1 MTLEAAKFLYGRG
14 LINSIVTGLGGES
27 MDVVTPDQLP
37 GEAVEFLRLMANH
50 YFKDDE
56 TRNKRMSE
64 FKSER
69 TKEAIKNGLVNYEML
84 NSFAGLGDMFK
95 FQDSSAAKEGAE
107 DLKKIL
113 GQFTIKS
120 VEENGV
126 RGYRIYDKYD
136 FVNNEDYYR
145 TIFPDIYNAARE
157 DGYDTSSFTGL
168 INMMGRSIGRNLDKN
183 PEGLKQMVTAVGH
196 PISRAIAGAFIG
208 EEMDEE
214 DKVKIDFF
222 IPADT
227 KTETVADG
235 SVNAVE
241 YPESFPEARP
251 ANLDMASVMP
261 MARPEDLSTAS
272 AILPNGP
279 MDNERATAFQDFMNF
294 LIPQAKADTVEQVVE
309 VKPLTFKQAFAQAR
323 SDGLEQFEFTNKQG
337 ETKMYTTE
345 LAK

>member
-27 MDVVTPDQLP
+27 MDVITPDQLP

-84 NSFAGLGDMFK
+84 NSFANLGDMFK
-95 FQDSSAAKEGAE
+95 FKDSSAAKEGAE

-136 FVNNEDYYR
+136 FVNNEDYFR
-145 TIFPDIYNAARE
+145 TIFPDIYESARE

-168 INMMGRSIGRNLDKN
+168 INMVGKSIQKNLSKN

-208 EEMDEE
+208 EDMDEE
-214 DKVKIDFF
+214 DKIKIDFF

-235 SVNAVE
+235 SVNSVI
-241 YPESFPEARP
+241 YPEAFPEARP
-251 ANLDMASVMP
+251 
-261 MARPEDLSTAS
+261 EDLERAS
-272 AILPNGP
+272 AVIPNGP
-279 MDNERATAFQDFMNF
+279 MDNERASVFQDFMNF
-294 LIPQAKADTVEQVVE
+294 LIPQAQADTVEQVVE
-309 VKPLTFKQAFAQAR
+309 TKPLTFKQAFAQAR
-323 SDGLEQFEFTNKQG
+323 SDGLEQFEFTNKKG

>member
-27 MDVVTPDQLP
+27 MDVITPDQLP

-84 NSFAGLGDMFK
+84 NSFANLGDMFK
-95 FQDSSAAKEGAE
+95 FKDSSAAKEGAE

-136 FVNNEDYYR
+136 FVNNEDYFR
-145 TIFPDIYNAARE
+145 TIFPDIYESARE

-168 INMMGRSIGRNLDKN
+168 INMVGKSIQKNLSKN

-208 EEMDEE
+208 EDMDEE
-214 DKVKIDFF
+214 DKIKIDFF

-235 SVNAVE
+235 SVNSVI
-241 YPESFPEARP
+241 YPEAFPEARP
-251 ANLDMASVMP
+251 EYLE
-261 MARPEDLSTAS
+261 RAS
-272 AILPNGP
+272 AVIPNGP
-279 MDNERATAFQDFMNF
+279 MDNERASVFQDFMNF
-294 LIPQAKADTVEQVVE
+294 LIPQAQADTVEQVVE
-309 VKPLTFKQAFAQAR
+309 TKPLTFKQAFAQAR
-323 SDGLEQFEFTNKQG
+323 SDGLEQFEFTNKKG

>member
-136 FVNNEDYYR
+136 FVNNEDYFR
-145 TIFPDIYNAARE
+145 TIFPDIYESARE

-168 INMMGRSIGRNLDKN
+168 INMVGQSIQKNLSKN

-208 EEMDEE
+208 EDMDEE

-235 SVNAVE
+235 SVNSVI
-241 YPESFPEARP
+241 YPEAFPEARP
-251 ANLDMASVMP
+251 
-261 MARPEDLSTAS
+261 EDLERVS
-272 AILPNGP
+272 AVIPNGP
-279 MDNERATAFQDFMNF
+279 MDNERASVFQDFMNF
-294 LIPQAKADTVEQVVE
+294 IIPQAKAETVEQVVE
-309 VKPLTFKQAFAQAR
+309 TKPLTFSQAFAQAR
-323 SDGLEQFEFTNKQG
+323 SDGLEQFEFTNKSG

>member
-84 NSFAGLGDMFK
+84 NSFANLGDMFK
-95 FQDSSAAKEGAE
+95 FKDSSAAKEGAE

-136 FVNNEDYYR
+136 FVNNEDYFR
-145 TIFPDIYNAARE
+145 TIFPDIYESARE

-168 INMMGRSIGRNLDKN
+168 INMVGQSIQKNLSKN

-208 EEMDEE
+208 EDMDEE

-235 SVNAVE
+235 SVNSVI
-241 YPESFPEARP
+241 YPEAFPEARP
-251 ANLDMASVMP
+251 
-261 MARPEDLSTAS
+261 EDLERAS
-272 AILPNGP
+272 AVIPNGP
-279 MDNERATAFQDFMNF
+279 MDNERASVFQDFMNF
-294 LIPQAKADTVEQVVE
+294 IIPQAKAETVEQVVE
-309 VKPLTFKQAFAQAR
+309 TKPLTFSQAFAQAR
-323 SDGLEQFEFTNKQG
+323 SDGLEQFEFTNKSG